1 MIAEPQVLPMPA
13 VTVLMS
19 CYNASRYLAEAMES
33 IRSQKYGDYEFLVVN
48 DGSTDGT
55 LETLQEYAVKDRR
68 IRILNKVNTGLAD
81 SLNTGMRMARGT
93 WIARQ
98 DADDVALPDRLAQQ
112 IAYIASHPSTVL
124 LGTGFIEIDGT
135 GRALRTYRYPASREK
150 YMRRIQKTGRF
161 APHSSCLYH
170 KATVER
176 LGRYNPRFR
185 NAQDTD
191 LWFRLCLAGEVAALS
206 QPLVKIRKHA
216 ANISNEDSG
225 KIQATFGMAARVC
238 HRLRLAGA
246 ADPSVQADADWQ
258 QFLHWI
264 TRRVE
269 HSALFAERHEW
280 TRLRDFYYSA
290 PNRTVGAWRLL
301 KGLVASPHVMQIL
314 RKKYFGSTVAATL
327 AKEWIDRSCAALLE

>member
-1 MIAEPQVLPMPA
+1 
-13 VTVLMS
+13 MS
-19 CYNASRYLAEAMES
+19 CYNASRHVSEAIES
-33 IRSQKYGDYEFLVVN
+33 ILSQTYGDYELVVVN
-48 DGSTDGT
+48 DGSTDDT
-55 LETLQEYAVKDRR
+55 LEIVQAYAQRDRR
-68 IRILNKVNTGLAD
+68 IRILDKANTCLAD
-81 SLNTGMRMARGT
+81 SLNAGMRMARGE
-93 WIARQ
+93 WIARL
-98 DADDVALPDRLAQQ
+98 DADDIALPDRLTAQM
-112 IAYIASHPSTVL
+112 AYVQSHPGTVL
-124 LGTGFIEIDGT
+124 LGSGFIEIDVSGES
-135 GRALRTYRYPASREK
+135 LRTCRYPAEPET
-150 YMRRIQKTGRF
+150 YMRQIEKAGRF

-170 KATVER
+170 KPTVER
-176 LGRYNPRFR
+176 LGGFNPRFHR
-185 NAQDTD
+185 SQDAD
-191 LWFRLCLAGEVAALS
+191 LWFRLSLIGEIVALPA
-206 QPLVKIRKHA
+206 PLVKIRRHQ
-216 ANISNEDSG
+216 DSLSG
-225 KIQATFGMAARVC
+225 AYCGRTQAIFGMAAQVC